1 MMKKKRRRRLRC
13 DHTTKHG
20 IKKKDTTTY
29 QQPNFLLF
37 EMINIVYIKNQTLV
51 FQFNKVT
58 NKNNKTR
65 IIVLLFVLFF
75 IVI

>member
-1 MMKKKRRRRLRC
+1 MARLRC

-20 IKKKDTTTY
+20 IKKKKDTTTY
-29 QQPNFLLF
+29 QQPNFLF

-58 NKNNKTR
+58 KTIKR
-65 IIVLLFVLFF
+65 VSLYYCSYFYCHLNEA
-75 IVI
+75 